1 MGLGVRV
8 SFSSFFRTFTNVYIH
23 SDYVYDTG
31 TTTNTTIV
39 PSHHGNGGGDSRS
52 KGAGEGQQEGVET
65 PRQVYLKKILRP
77 GEQF

>member
-1 MGLGVRV
+1 V
-8 SFSSFFRTFTNVYIH
+8 SLSFSFFRTFTNVYIH

-52 KGAGEGQQEGVET
+52 NRSRRGTAEGGRDVTPGIFEEDFET
-65 PRQVYLKKILRP
+65 RRTVLD
-77 GEQF
+77 F